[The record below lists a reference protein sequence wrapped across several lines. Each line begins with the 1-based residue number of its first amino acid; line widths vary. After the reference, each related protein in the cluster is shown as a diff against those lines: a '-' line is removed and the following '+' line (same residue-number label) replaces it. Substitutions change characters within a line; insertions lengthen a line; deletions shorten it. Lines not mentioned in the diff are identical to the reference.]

1 MKKALFIMAL
11 YLVPFFS
18 LANIF
23 SDGTVDVQLP
33 FNNSK
38 WTQTA
43 GNTDVQG
50 YCESQIGD
58 TQAAR
63 NARAYMRDSVT
74 NGTTRTETWDCEYD
88 SWDYAGC
95 GTDSNGKIYCVDQGV
110 RKLLKRIYLTFKL
123 TQQISCPPEDIAYGA
138 YQYEVKFGGSETP
151 SGCAYVPQI
160 QEVDSCNAQ
169 SGNEYLTIPV
179 TQGNG
184 CYTQT
189 DGSICSYNSVDVG
202 GGNSFYAMDLE
213 GDCYTANGL
222 GISLN
227 DNGNPQPDPVGE
239 ECVSYGGGVLGCP
252 TNPSDVCS
260 SGSSFAGGS
269 IADCQTGCG
278 MVNDQFLCIDLD
290 TDSDGLPD
298 YNDPDI
304 DGDGI
309 PNADDLDSNGDGKDD
324 PINGGSGSGDTNL
337 DLTPLVSELKKTNE
351 SLDTIEAS
359 FKTDHG
365 LEPDGL
371 NKDGRLDELNN
382 DYQLDLEEFIAKGSS
397 ELGYTDKLVLG
408 NSSSLSALP
417 SNTCNPYSFHVAG
430 KTLAFDVCP
439 AAEKAKPILYWLVGM
454 LTAWHIFFLINATLR
469 GPI

>member
-18 LANIF
+18 FSNIFNDGTIDLKAPKNFATVDCYSSTNSTFVGTSHPGSCDAQAMFKIF
-23 SDGTVDVQLP
+23 SDTRPPNEVRSIRNITFD
-33 FNNSK
+33 
-38 WTQTA
+38 
-43 GNTDVQG
+43 G
-50 YCESQIGD
+50 YYYLAEYEYCQNYLSSQS
-58 TQAAR
+58 R
-63 NARAYMRDSVT
+63 
-74 NGTTRTETWDCEYD
+74 
-88 SWDYAGC
+88 
-95 GTDSNGKIYCVDQGV
+95 CVDD
-110 RKLLKRIYLTFKL
+110 IYYWNSSRSIGYQNNLREEV
-123 TQQISCPPEDIAYGA
+123 SCPNDQFPTYTYPILDDLG
-138 YQYEVKFGGSETP
+138 ETVV
-151 SGCAYVPQI
+151 SCADPAEI
-160 QEVDSCNAQ
+160 HLLDSCNSN

-179 TQGNG
+179 TSSSG
-184 CYTQT
+184 CYQQS
-189 DGSICSYNSVDVG
+189 DGSMCAYNSVSVG
-202 GGNSFYAMDLE
+202 GGNDYYAMDLE
-213 GDCYTANGL
+213 GDCYANPDDL
-222 GISLN
+222 PDITQ
-227 DNGNPQPDPVGE
+227 PQTQPDPISD
-239 ECVSYGGGVLGCP
+239 ECVSFGSGVLACP
-252 TNPSDVCS
+252 EDPANVCS

-278 MVNDQFLCIDLD
+278 MVNDQFLCMDVD

-324 PINGGSGSGDTNL
+324 PINGGSGSGDINL